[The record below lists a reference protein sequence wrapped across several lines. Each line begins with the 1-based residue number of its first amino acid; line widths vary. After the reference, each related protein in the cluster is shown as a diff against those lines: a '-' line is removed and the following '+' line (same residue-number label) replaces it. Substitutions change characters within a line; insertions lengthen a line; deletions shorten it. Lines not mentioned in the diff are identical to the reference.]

1 MIKLLVLDVDGCL
14 TDGKII
20 YSNSGEESKNFNV
33 KDGFAITNWIK
44 LGGKI
49 VIITGRKSQ
58 LVEDRAKELGIQHLF
73 QGIKDKKSV
82 LENLLEKL
90 NLSLEEVAAI
100 GDELNDYKLLACVGR
115 SFTPQDGAEY
125 VKNMV
130 DVILTCKGG
139 EGAVR
144 EMIDIV
150 VKENNQ
156 LDQYLDLWI

>member
-44 LGGKI
+44 LGYDI

-58 LVEDRAKELGIQHLF
+58 LVEYRAKELGVKYLY
-73 QGIKDKKSV
+73 QGIKDKKAV
-82 LENLLEKL
+82 LEQLLEELKL
-90 NLSLEEVAAI
+90 TMNEVAAI
-100 GDELNDYKLLACVGR
+100 GDELNDYKLLQCVGQ

-125 VKNMV
+125 VKNIV
-130 DVILTCKGG
+130 DITLTCKGG

-150 VKENNQ
+150 VKENKQ
-156 LDQYLDLWI
+156 LDQYLALWI

>member
-44 LGGKI
+44 LGYDV

-58 LVEDRAKELGIQHLF
+58 LVEYRAKELGIKYLY
-73 QGIKDKKSV
+73 QGIKDKKAV
-82 LENLLEKL
+82 LEQLISELGLTMN
-90 NLSLEEVAAI
+90 EVAAI
-100 GDELNDYKLLACVGR
+100 GDELNDYKLLVSVGK

-125 VKNMV
+125 VKNIADIV
-130 DVILTCKGG
+130 LTCKGG

-156 LDQYLDLWI
+156 LDQYLSLCI

>member
-44 LGGKI
+44 LGGQV
-49 VIITGRKSQ
+49 VIITGRESK
-58 LVEDRAKELGIQHLF
+58 LVEHRAKELGIQYLF
-73 QGIKDKKSV
+73 QKVKDKRSV
-82 LENLLEKL
+82 LEKLLQEL
-90 NLSLEEVAAI
+90 GLTLSEVAAI
-100 GDELNDYKLLACVGR
+100 GDELNDYKLLQSVGK
-115 SFTPQDGAEY
+115 SFTPNDGAEY
-125 VKNMV
+125 VKNIV
-130 DVILTCKGG
+130 DVVLTCKGG

-156 LDQYLDLWI
+156 LEEYLGLWI

>member
-44 LGGKI
+44 LGYDI

-58 LVEDRAKELGIQHLF
+58 LVEYRAKELGIKYLY
-73 QGIKDKKSV
+73 QGIKDKKAI
-82 LENLLEKL
+82 LEQLIQELGITMN
-90 NLSLEEVAAI
+90 EVAAI
-100 GDELNDYKLLACVGR
+100 GDELNDYKLLANVGK
-115 SFTPQDGAEY
+115 SFTPKDGAEY
-125 VKNMV
+125 VKNIV
-130 DVILTCKGG
+130 DVVLTCKGG

-156 LDQYLDLWI
+156 LDQYLALWI

>member
-44 LGGKI
+44 LGYDV

-58 LVEDRAKELGIQHLF
+58 LVEYRAKELGIKYLF
-73 QGIKDKKSV
+73 QGIKDKKAV
-82 LENLLEKL
+82 LEQLVQELGITM
-90 NLSLEEVAAI
+90 SEVAAI
-100 GDELNDYKLLACVGR
+100 GDELNDYKLLAHVGK
-115 SFTPQDGAEY
+115 SFTPKDGAEY
-125 VKNMV
+125 VKNIV

-156 LDQYLDLWI
+156 LSLYLDLWI

>member
-44 LGGKI
+44 LGYDV

-58 LVEDRAKELGIQHLF
+58 LVEYRAQELGIKYLY
-73 QGIKDKKSV
+73 QGIKDKKAI
-82 LENLLEKL
+82 LEQLVEKL
-90 NLSLEEVAAI
+90 EITMNEVAAI
-100 GDELNDYKLLACVGR
+100 GDELNDYKLLTNVGK

-125 VKNMV
+125 IKNIV
-130 DVILTCKGG
+130 DFVLTCKGG

-144 EMIDIV
+144 EMIDII

-156 LDQYLDLWI
+156 LDQYLSLWI

>member
-44 LGGKI
+44 LGYDI

-58 LVEDRAKELGIQHLF
+58 LVEYRAKELGVKYLY
-73 QGIKDKKSV
+73 QGIKDKKAV
-82 LENLLEKL
+82 LEQLLEELKL
-90 NLSLEEVAAI
+90 TMNEVAAI
-100 GDELNDYKLLACVGR
+100 GDELNDYKLLTCVGK

-125 VKNMV
+125 VKNIV
-130 DVILTCKGG
+130 DVTLTCKGG

-156 LDQYLDLWI
+156 LDQYLALWI